1 MEDRKIGRLATTER
15 QERQKIG
22 KMDDKIINNNYKNLE
37 IWKDSI
43 LLIKEVYKI
52 INVIPKAEEYNLKL
66 QLRRAVTSIAL
77 NIAEGKGR
85 KSKKDFAN
93 FLTIAFG
100 SLMEVQAILDI
111 CVELGYIKE
120 DIKVKQNID
129 ILSRRIN
136 KLRAFLK

>member
-1 MEDRKIGRLATTER
+1 M
-15 QERQKIG
+15 
-22 KMDDKIINNNYKNLE
+22 NSYKDLE
-37 IWKDSI
+37 VWKDSI
-43 LLIKEVYKI
+43 LLIKEVYRI
-52 INVIPKAEEYNLKL
+52 INLLPKTEEYNLKL

-111 CVELGYIKE
+111 CTELGYIKE
-120 DIKVKQNID
+120 DIKVRQSID
-129 ILSRRIN
+129 ILSKRIN
-136 KLRAFLK
+136 KLRGFLK

>member
-1 MEDRKIGRLATTER
+1 MLIKKAYR
-15 QERQKIG
+15 
-22 KMDDKIINNNYKNLE
+22 IIN
-37 IWKDSI
+37 
-43 LLIKEVYKI
+43 LL
-52 INVIPKAEEYNLKL
+52 PKAEEYNLKL

-111 CVELGYIKE
+111 CIELSYIKE
-120 DIKVKQNID
+120 DIKVRQSID
-129 ILSRRIN
+129 ILSKRIN
-136 KLRAFLK
+136 KLRGFLK

>member
-1 MEDRKIGRLATTER
+1 M
-15 QERQKIG
+15 
-22 KMDDKIINNNYKNLE
+22 NSYKNLE
-37 IWKDSI
+37 VWKDSI
-43 LLIKEVYKI
+43 LLIKEVYRI
-52 INVIPKAEEYNLKL
+52 INLLPKTEEYNLKL

-111 CVELGYIKE
+111 CIELNYIKE
-120 DIKVKQNID
+120 DIKLRQSID
-129 ILSRRIN
+129 ILSKRIN
-136 KLRAFLK
+136 KLRGFLK

>member
-1 MEDRKIGRLATTER
+1 
-15 QERQKIG
+15 
-22 KMDDKIINNNYKNLE
+22 MDDKINNTYKDLE

-43 LLIKEVYKI
+43 KLIKDVYKI
-52 INVIPKAEEYNLKL
+52 INLLPKSEDFNLKL

-100 SLMEVQAILDI
+100 SLMEVQSILDI
-111 CVELGYIKE
+111 CIELQYIKE
-120 DIKVKQNID
+120 DVKITTNIYL
-129 ILSRRIN
+129 LSRKIN
-136 KLRAFLK
+136 RLRSFLK